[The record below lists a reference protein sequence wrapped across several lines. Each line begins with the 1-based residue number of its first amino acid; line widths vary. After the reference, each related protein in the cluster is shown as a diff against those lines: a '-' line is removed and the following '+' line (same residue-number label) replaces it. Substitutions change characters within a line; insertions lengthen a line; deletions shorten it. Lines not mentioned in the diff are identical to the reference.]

1 MTENEKTA
9 IRIARQSQLE
19 RSLEFFSARGI
30 KPTLSDWVNIA
41 DVLSRYVINGRSEE
55 LTGLLE
61 RADEYLN
68 KEY

>member
-19 RSLEFFSARGI
+19 RSLEFFQQRGI
-30 KPTLSDWVNIA
+30 KPTLKDWVNTA
-41 DVLSRYVINGRSEE
+41 DVLTRYVIDGRTKDNLE
-55 LTGLLE
+55 LLE